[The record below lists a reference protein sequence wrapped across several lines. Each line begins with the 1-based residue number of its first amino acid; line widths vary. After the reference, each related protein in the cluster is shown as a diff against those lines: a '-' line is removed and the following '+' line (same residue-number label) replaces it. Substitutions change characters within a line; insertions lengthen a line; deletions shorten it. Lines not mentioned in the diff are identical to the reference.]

1 MVVHRRAGE
10 DSPADRLGVGIGTGS
25 GEDMGKYCGCQG
37 SRAVAGRRRRVVEE
51 ADNLGVHAVD
61 TKVAGDNHSYAAA
74 VVVGRCGI
82 AAEEDTLGLAGC
94 SLGAAVGRSRR
105 LRRCSNRSQTCC

>member
-1 MVVHRRAGE
+1 MIRGLRLN
-10 DSPADRLGVGIGTGS
+10 SP
-25 GEDMGKYCGCQG
+25 
-37 SRAVAGRRRRVVEE
+37 
-51 ADNLGVHAVD
+51 
-61 TKVAGDNHSYAAA
+61 GDNHSYAAA

>member
-61 TKVAGDNHSYAAA
+61 TKVA
-74 VVVGRCGI
+74 VV
-82 AAEEDTLGLAGC
+82 
-94 SLGAAVGRSRR
+94 
-105 LRRCSNRSQTCC
+105 